1 MTHMMPTNGMNP
13 GGGTLRRGMRGI
25 VPPPDV
31 THHTNHSKSTHDLHN
46 TINQN
51 GSQQT
56 MNNLSNNT
64 MTSQLSSNNSSLTIP
79 KQPQG
84 ILKDPNRK
92 QQQQQ
97 HHHQPHNNMQILN
110 VQNAPGLGNSLLL
123 GISGG
128 PNSVGV
134 GTYDPNTHNLSSFN
148 ASMAYTDADGHLV

>member
-1 MTHMMPTNGMNP
+1 MPANGMST

-31 THHTNHSKSTHDLHN
+31 THHTSNSKSTQDIHN
-46 TINQN
+46 LLNQN

-56 MNNLSNNT
+56 MNTLSNNT
-64 MTSQLSSNNSSLTIP
+64 MTSQLSSNNSSLTTP

-92 QQQQQ
+92 QQQ
-97 HHHQPHNNMQILN
+97 HHHPPAHSNMQILN
-110 VQNAPGLGNSLLL
+110 VQNAPGIGLL

-128 PNSVGV
+128 SNPVGV
-134 GTYDPNTHNLSSFN
+134 AAYDPNTHSLSSFN
-148 ASMAYTDADGHLV
+148 ASMGYTDADGHLV

>member
-1 MTHMMPTNGMNP
+1 MTHMLSTNGMNP

-31 THHTNHSKSTHDLHN
+31 THHTTNTKSTQDIHN
-46 TINQN
+46 SLNQN

-56 MNNLSNNT
+56 MNTLSNNT
-64 MTSQLSSNNSSLTIP
+64 MTSQLSSNNSSLTTP

-97 HHHQPHNNMQILN
+97 QHHHPPTHNNMQILN
-110 VQNAPGLGNSLLL
+110 VQNAPGIGLL

-128 PNSVGV
+128 GGNPIGV
-134 GTYDPNTHNLSSFN
+134 GAYDPNTHSLSSFN
-148 ASMAYTDADGHLV
+148 ASMGYTDADGHLV